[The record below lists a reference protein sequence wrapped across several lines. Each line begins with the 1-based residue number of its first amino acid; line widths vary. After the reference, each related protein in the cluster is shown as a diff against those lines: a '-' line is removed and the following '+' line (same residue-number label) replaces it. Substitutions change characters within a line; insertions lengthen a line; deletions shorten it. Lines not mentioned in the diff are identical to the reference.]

1 MPAGFGHH
9 AVTERWLIL
18 ADDLTGAADCAVAF
32 ARRGLP
38 ASVGWGAAG
47 GQAGAVQAIDADSR
61 RLPPAA
67 AAARHRALLD
77 AHHRPGTGLLKKLD
91 SILRGQP
98 AAELAAIIGFLKQR
112 GAGAMAILA
121 PAFPA
126 TGRTTEGGRIHLGGV
141 PLEETPL
148 WARDHSYPNADL
160 RDILQAEGLRTC
172 LLPLAL
178 VRAGPDAVAARLRAA
193 LAEDVEVAICDA
205 ATAMDLEIIAT
216 AGSTLAASVFWV
228 GSGGLAAALAASG
241 AAHGAGELPPR
252 LPRRPGGMLV
262 VVGSVAEASRAA
274 AAGLL
279 AERAVRAFSL
289 PAAWLRA
296 GPAHAGGQ
304 EVAAAIEAAL
314 RSGQDVLVDIATE
327 GAADLSRGAELAEG
341 LAALLAPAA
350 TQAAALFATGGETA
364 CALLTRMEVH
374 GIRLVEELEP
384 GVPLGITLGAH
395 AIPVVTKAGGFG
407 DAGTMARS
415 LARLRAML
423 TDEDKA

>member
-1 MPAGFGHH
+1 MPG
-9 AVTERWLIL
+9 TWLIL

-32 ARRGLP
+32 ARRGLS
-38 ASVGWGAAG
+38 ASVGWGAAAR
-47 GQAGAVQAIDADSR
+47 QADAVQAIDADSR

-67 AAARHRALLD
+67 AAARHHALLD

-98 AAELAAIIGFLKQR
+98 AAELAATIGFLKQR
-112 GAGAMAILA
+112 GPGAMAILA

-126 TGRTTEGGRIHLGGV
+126 TGRTTEGGRIRLNGM
-141 PLEETPL
+141 PLEATPL

-160 RDILQAEGLRTC
+160 REVLKAEGLRTG
-172 LLPLAL
+172 LLPLDL
-178 VRAGPDAVAARLRAA
+178 VRAGPAAVSAQLRAA
-193 LAEDVEVAICDA
+193 LAEGIEVAVCDA
-205 ATAMDLEIIAT
+205 VAEMDLETVAL
-216 AGSTLAASVFWV
+216 AGRSLGDAVFWV
-228 GSGGLAAALAASG
+228 GSGGLAAALATAE
-241 AAHGAGELPPR
+241 AVPDAGRSRPE

-279 AERAVRAFSL
+279 AQGAVRGFSL
-289 PAAWLRA
+289 PAAWLRPGA
-296 GPAHAGGQ
+296 THAAAR
-304 EVAAAIEAAL
+304 EAAAAIGAAL
-314 RSGQDVLVDIATE
+314 RSGQDVLVDIAAE
-327 GAADLSRGAELAEG
+327 PAANLSRGAELAGG

-350 TQAAALFATGGETA
+350 AGAGALFATGGETA

-374 GIRLVEELEP
+374 GIRLVEELEA
-384 GVPLGITLGAH
+384 GVALGVTLGAH

-407 DAGTMARS
+407 DAGTVARS

-423 TDEDKA
+423 TDEDQA

>member
-1 MPAGFGHH
+1 MPA
-9 AVTERWLIL
+9 TWLIL

-32 ARRGLP
+32 ARQGLS
-38 ASVGWGAAG
+38 ASVGWGAGG
-47 GQAGAVQAIDADSR
+47 GQADAVQAIDADSR

-67 AAARHRALLD
+67 AAARHRALLE
-77 AHHRPGTGLLKKLD
+77 AHHRPGAGLLKKLD

-98 AAELAAIIGFLKQR
+98 AAELAATIGFLKQR
-112 GAGAMAILA
+112 GAGAMAVLA

-126 TGRTTEGGRIHLGGV
+126 TGRTTEGGRIRLNGM
-141 PLEETPL
+141 PLEATPL

-160 RDILQAEGLRTC
+160 RDILQAEGLRTS
-172 LLPLAL
+172 LLPLEL
-178 VRAGPDAVAARLRAA
+178 VRAGPAAVSAQLRAA
-193 LAEDVEVAICDA
+193 LAEGVEVAVCDA
-205 ATAMDLEIIAT
+205 VTEMDLESIAV
-216 AGSTLAASVFWV
+216 AGRPLGDAVFWV
-228 GSGGLAAALAASG
+228 GSGGLASALACAEP
-241 AAHGAGELPPR
+241 HPGAGRSRPSLPH
-252 LPRRPGGMLV
+252 RPGGMLV

-279 AERAVRAFSL
+279 EQGAVRGFSL
-289 PAAWLRA
+289 PAAWLRPGTA
-296 GPAHAGGQ
+296 NAAGQ
-304 EVAAAIEAAL
+304 EAAAAIEAVL
-314 RSGQDVLVDIATE
+314 RSGQDVLVDIAAE
-327 GAADLSRGAELAEG
+327 PAADLSRGAELAGG

-350 TQAAALFATGGETA
+350 TKAAALFATGGETA

-374 GIRLVEELEP
+374 GIRLVEELEA
-384 GVPLGITLGAH
+384 GVALGVTLGAH